1 MPPTFCPGCGRLL
14 AGALAVALIGGGIWG
29 GAKLL
34 KSQQRDNPY
43 QPTTVETNERL
54 SGVETP
60 EEIPETNEDLPVIT
74 EPAAT
79 EPVVTEPT
87 VTDPAATEPTT
98 TEVVTTEPSE
108 PTEPTEPDAYSGSYG
123 ENLTWRFDPNTGLLT
138 IEGSGAMADNTDSEE
153 YPWFTYRDVITG
165 VVFSEGLTT
174 VGRVAFEA
182 YDNLPS
188 VQFPEG
194 LTFIDGEAFLDC
206 PNLLSVTIP
215 SGVTNIYDQTFGY
228 VITARH
234 SPNSTDPMEDFTIY
248 GADGSAA
255 QTYAEE
261 NGFQFIAQ

>member
-1 MPPTFCPGCGRLL
+1 MPPAFCPGCGRLL

-34 KSQQRDNPY
+34 RSKQRDNPY

-54 SGVETP
+54 SGVEPP
-60 EEIPETNEDLPVIT
+60 EEISETNEDLPVIT

-79 EPVVTEPT
+79 EPVVTERT

-165 VVFSEGLTT
+165 VVFSEGLT
-174 VGRVAFEA
+174 
-182 YDNLPS
+182 
-188 VQFPEG
+188 
-194 LTFIDGEAFLDC
+194 FIDGEAFLDC

-248 GADGSAA
+248 GAEGSAA